1 MRSHSDVVI
10 IGGGAIGSSIAYRLT
25 SQGVSVT
32 VIERDS
38 IGNHASGFALGL
50 LNPTNET
57 GNIESLNHQ
66 SYDMHREMLDRV
78 QEESGVDAQVLTMP
92 HIELAL
98 EEIEIP
104 ALKAEKDR
112 IEQFPGFKSTWLEP
126 DEGHELEPRITKD
139 LYGGVLVEDVIMLDS
154 YNYTLATAQA
164 AESHGAEFV
173 NADASGIV
181 YEKDRA
187 VGVTLGG
194 ESIGCDAVVLA
205 LGPWSGTASSWLDI
219 DVPIVPQKGEI
230 VRVEG
235 LNPPLEAHLHGFT
248 LDSSCSVVQKAD
260 GLTWLAAT
268 KKDGTGFN
276 VTPSAEARESLS
288 LRGMRMIP
296 ELESHQL
303 VLQTACMR
311 PVTPDGDPIFGKV
324 PGKEGMFIATG
335 TGGKGILLAPI
346 VGRAIADLV
355 TTGETEIEIA
365 QFGFERFLQD
375 PTTTANHQI
384 MPS

>member
-1 MRSHSDVVI
+1 MRTHSDVVI
-10 IGGGAIGSSIAYRLT
+10 IGGGAVGSSIAYRLANEG
-25 SQGVSVT
+25 SSVT
-32 VIERDS
+32 VVERDS

-66 SYDMHREMLDRV
+66 SFRMHKELLERV

-98 EEIEIP
+98 TEAEIP
-104 ALKAEKDR
+104 ALKAECER
-112 IEQFPGFKSTWLEP
+112 ISQFPDFKSTWLGP
-126 DEGHELEPRITKD
+126 DEVRKLEPRITED

-154 YNYTLATAQA
+154 YNFTLATAQA
-164 AESHGAEFV
+164 AEARGAEFV
-173 NADASGIV
+173 LREATGII

-187 VGVTLGG
+187 VGVTLGQ
-194 ESIGCDAVVLA
+194 ERISCDAVVLA
-205 LGPWSGTASSWLDI
+205 LGPWSGTASLWLDI
-219 DVPIVPQKGEI
+219 DVPVVPQKGEI

-235 LNPPLEAHLHGFT
+235 LDPPLGFHIHGFT
-248 LDSSCSVVQKAD
+248 LDSSCSVVQKTD

-268 KKDGTGFN
+268 SKDGTGFD
-276 VTPSAEARESLS
+276 VLPSAEALETLS

-311 PVTPDGDPIFGKV
+311 PVTPDGDPVLGRV

-335 TGGKGILLAPI
+335 TGGKGILLAPVI
-346 VGRAIADLV
+346 GRAIADLV
-355 TTGETEIEIA
+355 TTGETGIEIE
-365 QFGFERFLQD
+365 QFGLDRFG
-375 PTTTANHQI
+375 
-384 MPS
+384 